1 MKKIL
6 QLLFVGIIGLS
17 LNSCYYDEVIPTFEE
32 PIVIDPNKPITFTA
46 DIAPILVKCT
56 ACHNGSQN
64 PDMRNSQA
72 AYNNLIANYV
82 VKGNATSSSLYT
94 KVASGSHYAT
104 FSANELALLK
114 AWIESDAKY

>member
-6 QLLFVGIIGLS
+6 QILFVGIMGLS
-17 LNSCYYDEVIPTFEE
+17 LNSCYYDEVIPTPEV
-32 PIVIDPNKPITFTA
+32 PIIPGTVITFTA

-56 ACHNGSQN
+56 ACHNGGQN

-72 AYNNLIANYV
+72 AYDGLISGGYIVKNNLA
-82 VKGNATSSSLYT
+82 SSKLYT
-94 KVASGSHYAT
+94 KVASGNHYAT